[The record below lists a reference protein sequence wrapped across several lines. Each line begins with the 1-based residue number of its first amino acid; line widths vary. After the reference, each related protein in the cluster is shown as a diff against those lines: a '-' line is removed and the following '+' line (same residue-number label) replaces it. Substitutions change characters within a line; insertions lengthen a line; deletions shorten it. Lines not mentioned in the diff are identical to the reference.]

1 MESRNHFNDYL
12 ISSKFNG
19 NITKFYHLVKMM
31 YTASIILKIVIVM
44 SLIYLIKYI

>member
-1 MESRNHFNDYL
+1 MESRNHFNDHL
-12 ISSKFNG
+12 ISSKLNG
-19 NITKFYHLVKMM
+19 NITKFYHLVKM